1 MAQSNCPPPKS
12 AIASRARELISVF
25 PGVTIS
31 LAEEGILADCE
42 VVLKR
47 SPIKL
52 SRIDQTMEFGHV
64 GVPYTD
70 LSRVLEG
77 ASRRDAKAP
86 SGWLRIEAEFGMSD
100 QTAQR
105 LVAPPTPRKCR
116 PRSPPASAADCQ
128 EIQSLSRMVS
138 PPQS

>member
-1 MAQSNCPPPKS
+1 M
-12 AIASRARELISVF
+12 F
-25 PGVTIS
+25 PGETIS
-31 LAEEGILADCE
+31 LAEEAILADCE

-100 QTAQR
+100 QTAR
-105 LVAPPTPRKCR
+105 RFIHVAEPFAYST
-116 PRSPPASAADCQ
+116 
-128 EIQSLSRMVS
+128 
-138 PPQS
+138 